1 MRSINAIIKTSAFR
15 CVICGEQMLTLTRA
29 VPCFS
34 PKRLEREPPCP
45 AAAGGSPPWSRQR
58 SPPQGAGGFGG
69 GPHGR
74 PAHLP
79 AVEDGV
85 LPWSPTGS
93 GEVTGSHGGAGGGF
107 WGFFFFCNSR
117 LALPCLGVSCFSYIV
132 AWESCVTVK
141 RVTISLSELLPS
153 RCRVLESSQQTSTAD
168 TLPTCS
174 FSHPSTCT
182 YLNNQKT

>member
-1 MRSINAIIKTSAFR
+1 MLFVVNKCLRLQELCRVSPQKGWSGNPLLQPRQEGPRDGHGSAAHPR
-15 CVICGEQMLTLTRA
+15 VLGDL
-29 VPCFS
+29 
-34 PKRLEREPPCP
+34 
-45 AAAGGSPPWSRQR
+45 GGSPRPTC
-58 SPPQGAGGFGG
+58 PPPRGG
-69 GPHGR
+69 GRRFALVPDRLWGG
-74 PAHLP
+74 
-79 AVEDGV
+79 DGV
-85 LPWSPTGS
+85 SRRGR
-93 GEVTGSHGGAGGGF
+93 GRFFGV
-107 WGFFFFCNSR
+107 FFFCNSR

>member
-1 MRSINAIIKTSAFR
+1 
-15 CVICGEQMLTLTRA
+15 MLTLAGA

-34 PKRLEREPPCP
+34 PKKLEQDPVREPPLP
-45 AAAGGSPPWSRQR
+45 LRQEGPRDVRGSAAHPRVLGGLGGAPTADLPTSLRRRMAFAVVPGRLWGGDGVSRR
-58 SPPQGAGGFGG
+58 GRGGF
-69 GPHGR
+69 
-74 PAHLP
+74 
-79 AVEDGV
+79 
-85 LPWSPTGS
+85 
-93 GEVTGSHGGAGGGF
+93 
-107 WGFFFFCNSR
+107 FCSSR

-174 FSHPSTCT
+174 FSRPSACT
-182 YLNNQKT
+182 YLNNQRT